1 MLASPPVRAAGERA
15 GGSGPA
21 RGGLGRALGTAAAA
35 GVSFCAIFFGGG
47 LTAATIAWIGGLALV
62 LAAVLAGA
70 ALLGVLPAPRLD
82 GPAALF
88 LGALLGLAA
97 WCGLST
103 VWSISPD
110 RSWGYTN
117 RTVVYAA
124 FALLGLVAGTRLS
137 RARLAASAAVLLAL
151 LAGFALLAK
160 CVPALYDYGRVARLR
175 SPLGYWNELALLCDA
190 GVPLALWVAAHV
202 RLPRARAAGV
212 VLLYA
217 LVLTLLLTYS
227 RFGVALAC
235 LAAAAWVVLDRR
247 RVESLAA
254 LAVGGGAGAAVFGIA
269 LALPGITSDGQPRAA
284 RVHDGWIFAL
294 VVLAAAALVAL
305 AALALAGREVPPER
319 RARIERVAGFAAL
332 ALALAGLAV
341 SIVFAGSVWSEFTN
355 PGSQLSNN
363 VSHLGSAKSNRWIW
377 WQEAWHAFARH
388 PGGGTGAGTFELT
401 NQMLHRA
408 PVVVDEPHSVPLQFL
423 SETGIVGFLLYLG
436 VAGGALWGAW
446 RARREPAGLALGVA
460 VAAFFVHGVV
470 DKDWNYVATCGPM
483 LLLAGGLL
491 AKERAATA
499 RQPLL
504 AACAAA
510 VALAAVYSLVAPWL
524 AQREL
529 AKGTPAAFASAHSYD
544 PLSVDAL
551 QGLAAFDDRPG
562 RYARAD
568 ELYRDAVALE
578 PQNAETWYALG
589 VFYFDHAAWKSA
601 YTALNNAY
609 TYDRF
614 GTFARPCGLLDQART
629 KATGYTPPTL
639 RCRGSKRPASP

>member
-1 MLASPPVRAAGERA
+1 MLASRLVRAAGERA
-15 GGSGPA
+15 GGLAAALGPA
-21 RGGLGRALGTAAAA
+21 SAAAA
-35 GVSFCAIFFGGG
+35 VSFCAIFFGGG
-47 LTAATIAWIGGLALV
+47 LTAATLAWIGALAL
-62 LAAVLAGA
+62 LAAALLTGA
-70 ALLGVLPAPRLD
+70 ALLGALPAPMLD

-88 LGALLGLAA
+88 LGSLLGLAV
-97 WCGLST
+97 WCGFST
-103 VWSISPD
+103 VWSISPE
-110 RSWGYTN
+110 RTWVYTN
-117 RTVVYAA
+117 RTVVYTA
-124 FALLGLVAGTRLS
+124 FALLGLVAGTRLP
-137 RARLAASAAVLLAL
+137 RARLAAGAAGLLAL

-190 GVPLALWVAAHV
+190 GVPLALWAAAYA
-202 RLPRARAAGV
+202 RRQRARTAGV

-235 LAAAAWVVLDRR
+235 LAAAAWVALDRR

-254 LAVGGGAGAAVFGIA
+254 LAVGGGAGAAVFGVA
-269 LALPGITSDGQPRAA
+269 LALPGITNDGEARSV

-294 VVLAAAALVAL
+294 VVIAGAALVSL
-305 AALALAGREVPPER
+305 AALALARREVPPER
-319 RARIERVAGFAAL
+319 RAGIERAAGLAAL

-341 SIVFAGSVWSEFTN
+341 SIAFAGSVWSEFTN

-363 VSHLGSAKSNRWIW
+363 VSHLASAKSNRWIW
-377 WQEAWHAFARH
+377 WQEAWHAFTRH
-388 PGGGTGAGTFELT
+388 PGGGTGAGSFELT

-408 PVVVDEPHSVPLQFL
+408 PVVVDEPHNTPLQFL
-423 SETGIVGFLLYLG
+423 SETGVIGFLLYLG

-446 RARREPAGLALGVA
+446 RARREPAGLALGLV

-470 DKDWNYVATCGPM
+470 DKDWNYVATCGPL
-483 LLLAGGLL
+483 LLLAGALL
-491 AKERAATA
+491 ARRSATHA
-499 RQPLL
+499 RRPLL
-504 AACAAA
+504 AAGAIA
-510 VALAAVYSLVAPWL
+510 VALAAVYSLTAPWL

-529 AKGTPAAFASAHSYD
+529 AKGTPASFASAHSYD

-562 RYARAD
+562 HYRDAD
-568 ELYRDAVALE
+568 RLYRDAVALE

-589 VFYFDHAAWKSA
+589 VFYFEHEAWQRA
-601 YTALNNAY
+601 YAALNNAY

-639 RCRGSKRPASP
+639 KCPGSKRPASP